1 VRFVGL
7 DVGGTKVAAAVLDDG
22 VLSEEIVEPTEKGSS
37 EALVAQLARMAREV
51 GAPEFAAVGVGVPST
66 VNFATGSIY
75 FSVNIPLADV
85 PLRRLLSEQVGVP
98 VFVDNDAA
106 VAALAEAHTA
116 GTRHLVMLTVG
127 TGVGGGVI
135 IDGRVYRGATGA
147 AAELGHQ
154 LVSVNVEDGVPDAAQ
169 EFPQPGSLESVAA
182 GGALDRLAR
191 EHGLESGRDAVAK
204 AQQGDPAGSAVME
217 IIGERV
223 GLGVANALNYFDPQE
238 VVIGGG
244 VSEAGDLLL
253 APAVRIARQYAL
265 PGVGTETRIRLAVH
279 RNDAGVFGAALLAQ
293 SEFDG

>member
-154 LVSVNVEDGVPDAAQ
+154 LVSVNVEDGVPDAAD

-204 AQQGDPAGSAVME
+204 AQEGDPAACAVME

-293 SEFDG
+293 SEFD

>member
-1 VRFVGL
+1 MRFVGL

-154 LVSVNVEDGVPDAAQ
+154 LVSVNVEDGVPDAAP

-191 EHGLESGRDAVAK
+191 EHGLESGHDAVAK
-204 AQQGDPAGSAVME
+204 AQEGDPAGCAVME

-265 PGVGTETRIRLAVH
+265 PGVGTETKIRLAVH

-293 SEFDG
+293 SEFD